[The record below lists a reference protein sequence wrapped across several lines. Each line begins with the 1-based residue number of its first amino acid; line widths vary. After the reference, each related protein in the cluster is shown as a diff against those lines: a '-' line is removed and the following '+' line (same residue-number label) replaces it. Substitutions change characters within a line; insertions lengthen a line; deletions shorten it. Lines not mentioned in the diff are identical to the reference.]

1 MKKKKRSPLF
11 PWLFI
16 LVGLVA
22 AGFIAYMIT
31 ADRAHEEKKKEGV
44 RAPDTAGMP
53 GEKDSMAPA
62 EMAQPPER
70 PREKLPLPEEPT
82 EKGPSGQEVYCEEI
96 EKRVREL
103 FTYLS
108 QEVHIQDQVTD
119 IDIYDRFKT
128 VLAKLSSQ
136 PPIPAGEGMD
146 SLTMMENVYHFY
158 RILDEEEIRLIRQ
171 ILKNEVDSIEMNLG
185 TLYEWLMPTGPC
197 PNVEETRPSL
207 DVLYSYA
214 GFFLNT
220 IGGRAYLFRRS
231 APVRLLVSY
240 YSVLIVHEADKRGKN
255 TYGIDVFP
263 EISRLAKEIS
273 AYPDFQLQNTY
284 IQQLT
289 ELQNDYLETR

>member
-1 MKKKKRSPLF
+1 MKKKKRSHRL

-16 LVGLVA
+16 LVGLAA
-22 AGFIAYMIT
+22 AGFIAYMVT
-31 ADRAHEEKKKEGV
+31 ADRAQEGKKKEEV
-44 RAPDTAGMP
+44 RAPDTAGVP

-70 PREKLPLPEEPT
+70 PRAQLLLSEEPT
-82 EKGPSGQEVYCEEI
+82 EKGPSDQEEYCGEI
-96 EKRVREL
+96 EKGFREL
-103 FTYLS
+103 FAYLS
-108 QEVHIQDQVTD
+108 QESHIQDQATD
-119 IDIYDRFKT
+119 IDINDRFKT

-171 ILKNEVDSIEMNLG
+171 ILKNEVDSIEMDLR
-185 TLYEWLMPTGPC
+185 TLYEWLMPPGPC
-197 PNVEETRPSL
+197 PNVEENRPSL

-231 APVRLLVSY
+231 APVRVLVSY

-255 TYGIDVFP
+255 TYGIDIFP

-284 IQQLT
+284 IQRLT
-289 ELQNDYLETR
+289 ELQNYYLETR

>member
-1 MKKKKRSPLF
+1 MKKKVRSPRL
-11 PWLFI
+11 PWVFI

-31 ADRAHEEKKKEGV
+31 ADRAHEDKKKKEV
-44 RAPDTAGMP
+44 RAPDAAVMP
-53 GEKDSMAPA
+53 GEKDSMAPV

-70 PREKLPLPEEPT
+70 PKEKLPLPEEPT
-82 EKGPSGQEVYCEEI
+82 KKKPSNQEEYCGEI
-96 EKRVREL
+96 EKGVREL
-103 FTYLS
+103 LGYLS
-108 QEVHIQDQVTD
+108 QEVHIQDQATD

-128 VLAKLSSQ
+128 MLAKLSSQ

-146 SLTMMENVYHFY
+146 SLTMMDNIYHFY
-158 RILDEEEIRLIRQ
+158 RILNEEEIRLIRQ
-171 ILKNEVDSIEMNLG
+171 ILKNEVDSIEIDLG

-197 PNVEETRPSL
+197 PNVEGIRPSL
-207 DVLYSYA
+207 DVLYPYA

-231 APVRLLVSY
+231 TPVRLLVSY
-240 YSVLIVHEADKRGKN
+240 YSVLIVHEVDKRGKN

-273 AYPDFQLQNTY
+273 AYSGFQLQNTY

-289 ELQNDYLETR
+289 ELQNYYLETR

>member
-1 MKKKKRSPLF
+1 MRKKERSPRL

-31 ADRAHEEKKKEGV
+31 ADRAQEEKEEEEV
-44 RAPDTAGMP
+44 RAPDTAVMP
-53 GEKDSMAPA
+53 GEKDSMAPV
-62 EMAQPPER
+62 EMAQPPEK
-70 PREKLPLPEEPT
+70 PKEKLPLHEVPT
-82 EKGPSGQEVYCEEI
+82 EKEPSSQEEYCWEI
-96 EKRVREL
+96 EKGFREL
-103 FTYLS
+103 FAYLN
-108 QEVHIQDQVTD
+108 QEGHIQDQATD

-128 VLAKLSSQ
+128 ILAKLSSQ
-136 PPIPAGEGMD
+136 PPIPAGERMD
-146 SLTMMENVYHFY
+146 SLTMIDNVYHFY
-158 RILDEEEIRLIRQ
+158 RVLDEEEIRLIRQ
-171 ILKNEVDSIEMNLG
+171 ILKDEVDSIEMNLG
-185 TLYEWLMPTGPC
+185 TLYKWLMPTGPC
-197 PNVEETRPSL
+197 PNVEEARPSL

-231 APVRLLVSY
+231 TPVRLLVSY

-255 TYGIDVFP
+255 THGIDVFP

-273 AYPDFQLQNTY
+273 AYPGFLLQNTY

-289 ELQNDYLETR
+289 ELQNYYLETR